1 MFRKS
6 FSVAVV
12 MMIFGMSQ
20 SVSAAPVAYMIPAG
34 FEGYPA
40 GTVLQYGGHNYEIEP
55 NHTMLMIDPAQPQVV
70 AAPVQ
75 YVAPTYQPAFSSGPV
90 YRGYS
95 SGGHSSGGPGFFGP
109 GFERNFGRG

>member
-20 SVSAAPVAYMIPAG
+20 SVSAAPVAYLIPAG
-34 FEGYPA
+34 FEAYPA
-40 GTVLQYGGHNYEIEP
+40 GTILQYGGYNYEIEP
-55 NHTMLMIDPAQPQVV
+55 NHTMMMIQPTVPQVV

-75 YVAPTYQPAFSSGPV
+75 YAAPAWQPAATVSPV
-90 YRGYS
+90 YRSY